1 MKSPSSPSVDYGLLI
16 SKELEGRL
24 GRYRAPIRSAI
35 QSRLKDIARDAGK
48 RKSQRKGAEPREPP
62 LRFYVYEG
70 YRVFYQLDSRT
81 RRLVVLDLGRV
92 AP

>member
-1 MKSPSSPSVDYGLLI
+1 MKSPSSRSIDYRLLI
-16 SKELEGRL
+16 SEEIQGRL

-35 QSRLKDIARDAGK
+35 RARLNEIAHDAGK
-48 RKSQRKGAEPREPP
+48 RKSQRKGDEPGEPP

-81 RRLVVLDLGRV
+81 RRLVVLDLGRI